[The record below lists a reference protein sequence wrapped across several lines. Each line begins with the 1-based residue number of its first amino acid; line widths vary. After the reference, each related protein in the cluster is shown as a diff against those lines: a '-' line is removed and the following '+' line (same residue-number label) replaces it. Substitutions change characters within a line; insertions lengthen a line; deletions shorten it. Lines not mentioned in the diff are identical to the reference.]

1 MNKYDKNLDSW
12 VNYVLPAISLIGFMV
27 ITCIVVYNCI
37 NTGIGIGSTYV
48 SGW

>member
-12 VNYVLPAISLIGFMV
+12 TNYILPAISLIGFMV

-37 NTGIGIGSTYV
+37 NTGVSIGSTYV
-48 SGW
+48 SGY

>member
-12 VNYVLPAISLIGFMV
+12 TNYVLPAISLIGFMV
-27 ITCIVVYNCI
+27 ITCIVVYNYV
-37 NTGIGIGSTYV
+37 NTGIGFGSTYV

>member
-27 ITCIVVYNCI
+27 DVEGTM
-37 NTGIGIGSTYV
+37 
-48 SGW
+48 

>member
-12 VNYVLPAISLIGFMV
+12 TNYILPAISLIGFMV
-27 ITCIVVYNCI
+27 ITFVVLYNCW
-37 NTGIGIGSTYV
+37 NTGIGFGSTCV

>member
-12 VNYVLPAISLIGFMV
+12 TNVILPAISIIGFVV
-27 ITCIVVYNCI
+27 ITCIVTYNCI
-37 NTGIGIGSTYV
+37 NYGGGFGSTYV